1 MDPFGIL
8 YTDLYQL
15 TMGQVY
21 FRLGLHEK
29 EALFEAFYR
38 KNPDYG
44 AHQAGYTVFAGL
56 DPLLSWMEE
65 VRFGEEELAALR
77 ALKSRSGKPLFDE
90 DYLRYLK
97 AMGGFSGLRVRA
109 LPEGRVAHPQVPL
122 LSVEG
127 PLLQAQLLETALLNR
142 INYETLIATKASR
155 VREAAG
161 EALVLEF
168 GLRRAPAKGGESA
181 TRASLIGGADRTSAV
196 SLSHLLGLPPSGT
209 HAHSLVQAF
218 LALGYTE
225 EDAFRAFA
233 EVFPN
238 DTVLLLDTVDTLRS
252 GLPHAIKVFE
262 ELRRKGHRPVGVRI
276 DSGDLAY
283 LAIQVARELD
293 KAGFPEALIVLS
305 GDLDELVIWQI
316 KSQILEEAPRYGVEP
331 EALLKR
337 LVYGVGT
344 KMVVSWGAPALGGVY
359 KLVAIREDG
368 RWAPAIKISDSLEKV
383 LNPGH
388 KKVFRV
394 YDHRGL
400 ATADLLTT
408 HEEEPDPRK
417 PLTLRHPTDA
427 TKHRT
432 LQPGSFALEP
442 LLEEVFRG
450 KRLFPPLPL
459 EVLKERRRKDVER
472 LDPGVRRL
480 VNPHLYH
487 VSLSERLFALKEA
500 LIQRLEGG
508 HAGIP

>member
-21 FRLGLHEK
+21 FRLGLHER

-56 DPLLSWMEE
+56 DPLLSWMETA
-65 VRFGEEELAALR
+65 RFGNEELEALG
-77 ALKSRSGKPLFDE
+77 ALKGRSGKPLFAE

-97 AMGGFSGLRVRA
+97 DVGGFSGLTVRA

-161 EALVLEF
+161 EEAVVLEF
-168 GLRRAPAKGGESA
+168 GLRRAPGKGGESA
-181 TRASLIGGADRTSAV
+181 TRASLIGGANRSSAV
-196 SLSHLLGLPPSGT
+196 SLSHLLGLPSSGT

-225 EDAFRAFA
+225 EDAFQAFA
-233 EVFPN
+233 EVFPD
-238 DTVLLLDTVDTLRS
+238 DTILLLDTVDTLHS
-252 GLPHAIKVFE
+252 GLPHALKVFE
-262 ELRRKGHRPVGVRI
+262 RLRRKGHRPVGVRI

-283 LAIQVARELD
+283 LAIQVAKELD
-293 KAGFPEALIVLS
+293 KAGFADTLIVLS

-331 EALLKR
+331 EKLLKR

-344 KMVVSWGAPALGGVY
+344 RMVVSWGYPALGGVY
-359 KLVAIREDG
+359 KLVAIRENG
-368 RWAPAIKISDSLEKV
+368 TWAPAIKISDSLEKV

-388 KKVFRV
+388 KKVYRV
-394 YDHRGL
+394 YDGRGL
-400 ATADLLTT
+400 ATADLLATFD
-408 HEEEPDPRK
+408 EEVREDT
-417 PLTLRHPTDA
+417 PLHLRHPTDP
-427 TKHRT
+427 TKRRT
-432 LQPGSFALEP
+432 LRPGEFTLEP
-442 LLEEVFRG
+442 LLEEAFRG
-450 KRLFPPLPL
+450 RRLFPPVPL
-459 EVLKERRRKDVER
+459 EALRERRQRDVAR

-480 VNPHLYH
+480 VNPHIYH
-487 VSLSERLFALKEA
+487 VSLTERLFALKEA
-500 LIQRLEGG
+500 LVAQLSG
-508 HAGIP
+508 